1 MAEVMKSLL
10 LGIVLAV
17 GCAAPQTH
25 YTNVAHV
32 RQDIKA
38 SIAQDNSHPRE
49 IVSMGHTT
57 DDAAIVYTRASKDA
71 PQVEETWVHDGS
83 GWKMKTD
90 QAAHM

>member
-1 MAEVMKSLL
+1 MKSLL
-10 LGIVLAV
+10 LGIILAA

-38 SIAQDNSHPRE
+38 SIASDASHPRQ

-57 DDAAIVYTRASKDA
+57 DDSAIVFTQATKDG
-71 PQVEETWVHDGS
+71 PTVEESWVRDSS

>member
-1 MAEVMKSLL
+1 MKSLL
-10 LGIVLAV
+10 LGIVLAA

-38 SIAQDNSHPRE
+38 SIAQDNAHPRQ

-57 DDAAIVYTRASKDA
+57 NDSAIVYTQASKGA
-71 PQVEETWVHDGS
+71 PTVEESWVHDGS

>member
-1 MAEVMKSLL
+1 MKSLL
-10 LGIVLAV
+10 LGIVFAV

-57 DDAAIVYTRASKDA
+57 DDSAVVFTQAAKGA
-71 PQVEETWVHDGS
+71 PTVQETWVRDGA
-83 GWKMKTD
+83 GWKMKEGAE

>member
-1 MAEVMKSLL
+1 MKSLL
-10 LGIVLAV
+10 LGIVFAV
-17 GCAAPQTH
+17 GCAGPQTH

-38 SIAQDNSHPRE
+38 TIAQDNGHPRD

-57 DDAAIVYTRASKDA
+57 NDSAVIFTQTAKDA
-71 PQVEETWVHDGS
+71 PTVQESWVRGGS
-83 GWKMKTD
+83 GWKMKDGTD

>member
-1 MAEVMKSLL
+1 MKSLL

-38 SIAQDNSHPRE
+38 SIAQDGSHPRD

-57 DDAAIVYTRASKDA
+57 NDSAVIFTQTAKGA
-71 PQVEETWVHDGS
+71 PTVEESWVREGS
-83 GWKMKTD
+83 GWKMKSGAD
-90 QAAHM
+90 QAHM

>member
-1 MAEVMKSLL
+1 MKSLL

-38 SIAQDNSHPRE
+38 SIAQDNAHPRT

-57 DDAAIVYTRASKDA
+57 NDSAVIFTQAAKDA
-71 PQVEETWVHDGS
+71 PTVEESWVHDGS
-83 GWKMKTD
+83 GWKMKSGTD
-90 QAAHM
+90 QAAAHM

>member
-1 MAEVMKSLL
+1 MKSLL
-10 LGIVLAV
+10 LAIVIAA

-38 SIAQDNSHPRE
+38 SIAQDSSHPRQ

-57 DDAAIVYTRASKDA
+57 DDSAVIFTQTAKDA
-71 PQVEETWVHDGS
+71 PTVQESWVHDGS